1 VALVASS
8 GRPYDDR
15 TIGRPGGKHEPG
27 DGASGRACLFPLAAT
42 AGVSVTSPPE
52 PRSVLS
58 AEDRGLLDACLAGTA
73 GAWDTFVG
81 RFARLFAFIASK
93 SARQR
98 GLALAAADRDDLV
111 ADILVE
117 CLRNDAAALRS
128 FAGRSSLA
136 TYLAVIARRVVVR
149 RLADAAREA
158 APRVPQPRHRRADV
172 MAGDETAQAA
182 DREQVETLLRGL
194 DTDEA
199 RLVRLHHLEHRSYG
213 EISHLTGMPLNS
225 IGPALSR
232 AREKMKRLE
241 HQPRAG

>member
-1 VALVASS
+1 M
-8 GRPYDDR
+8 
-15 TIGRPGGKHEPG
+15 
-27 DGASGRACLFPLAAT
+27 AAT

-52 PRSVLS
+52 PHSALP
-58 AEDRGLLDACLAGTA
+58 AEDRRLLEACLAGSN
-73 GAWDTFVG
+73 GAWDSFVA
-81 RFARLFAFIASK
+81 RFAGLFAFVASR

-98 GLALAAADRDDLV
+98 GLKLSASDRDDLV
-111 ADILVE
+111 ADVLVE
-117 CLRNDAAALRS
+117 CLRNNAAALRS

-136 TYLAVIARRVVVR
+136 TYLAVIARRIVAR
-149 RLADAAREA
+149 RLSDVARES
-158 APRVPQPRHRRADV
+158 APRPAEARHRRPDV
-172 MAGDETAQAA
+172 MATSETTQAA
-182 DREQVETLLRGL
+182 DREHVESLLRGL

>member
-1 VALVASS
+1 
-8 GRPYDDR
+8 
-15 TIGRPGGKHEPG
+15 
-27 DGASGRACLFPLAAT
+27 LAAT
-42 AGVSVTSPPE
+42 AGASVTSPPE
-52 PRSVLS
+52 PRSALPG
-58 AEDRGLLDACLAGTA
+58 EDRGLLDACLAGTS
-73 GAWDTFVG
+73 GAWDEFVG
-81 RFARLFAFIASK
+81 RYAGLFAFIASR

-98 GLALAAADRDDLV
+98 GLVLAAADRDDLI
-111 ADILVE
+111 ADVLVE
-117 CLRNDAAALRS
+117 CLRDDAAALRS

-136 TYLAVIARRVVVR
+136 TYLAVIARRVVAR
-149 RLADAAREA
+149 RLADTARDA
-158 APRVPQPRHRRADV
+158 APRVPQPRLRRADV
-172 MAGDETAQAA
+172 MATDETAQAA
-182 DREQVETLLRGL
+182 DREQVETLLRRL